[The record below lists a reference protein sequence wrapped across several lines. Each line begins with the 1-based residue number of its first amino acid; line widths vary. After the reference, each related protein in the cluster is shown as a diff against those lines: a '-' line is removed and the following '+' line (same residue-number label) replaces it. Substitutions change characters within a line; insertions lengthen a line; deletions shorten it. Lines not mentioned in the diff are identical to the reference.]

1 MTLEQTKQA
10 LVFSQLSETT
20 DEMGRE
26 VINALA
32 HLVAAGEVDVFID
45 DSDGEVKFQA
55 IPKGSER
62 DGLESVIDE
71 ITRG

>member
-45 DSDGEVKFQA
+45 DSDGEIKFQA
-55 IPKGSER
+55 IPKGCAE
-62 DGLESVIDE
+62 DDLESIIDE